1 MYYLGQSKRSL
12 PCQNENYSLEVLTDQ
27 LEGVIAHE
35 FGGRPPSDQERIIL
49 VGHSLGG
56 AIAAN
61 YMARLKERQGDAV
74 SDSALEKPVVIFK
87 NPFILVLIDIVE
99 GTTTIAVTVDVTP
112 SYL

>member
-12 PCQNENYSLEVLTDQ
+12 PCQNENYGLEVLTDQ
-27 LEGVIAHE
+27 LEGVIAQE

-61 YMARLKERQGDAV
+61 YMARLKERKGEV
-74 SDSALEKPVVIFK
+74 VFDSTLEKPVVSSK

-99 GTTTIAVTVDVTP
+99 GTTAISVTVDITL